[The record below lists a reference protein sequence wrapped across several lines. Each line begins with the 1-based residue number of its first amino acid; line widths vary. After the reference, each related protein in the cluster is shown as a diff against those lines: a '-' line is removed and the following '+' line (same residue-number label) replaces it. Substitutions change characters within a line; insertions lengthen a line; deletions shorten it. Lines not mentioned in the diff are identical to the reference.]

1 VGKKRKSLNSV
12 LIYILCAVVQLRH
25 KHRRQFK
32 FLIVLVAEVSK
43 IFNLFL
49 QKNCLFSYSL
59 RCLELS
65 SQNNRLICVSP
76 GLRSSI
82 SGGPR
87 ASPSLQSS
95 KSGEARA
102 YPSVMAPPPVS
113 AIFHEK
119 FQTFC
124 FILNYS
130 LQIYFAISLENLCY
144 IKIPDRTESWLS
156 CLRKHA
162 RFSTILLRSISH
174 RKLWKGMMGKGR
186 KEKYR
191 KE

>member
-1 VGKKRKSLNSV
+1 M
-12 LIYILCAVVQLRH
+12 
-25 KHRRQFK
+25 
-32 FLIVLVAEVSK
+32 
-43 IFNLFL
+43 
-49 QKNCLFSYSL
+49 

-87 ASPSLQSS
+87 AFSSLQSS

-162 RFSTILLRSISH
+162 RFPTILLRSISH
-174 RKLWKGMMGKGR
+174 RKLR
-186 KEKYR
+186 KHRLVVRRRPSGAPLTASRFHVSTCSLQVISLFHKP
-191 KE
+191 